1 MPDFPPRQFFVIA
14 ICAALAACGSES
26 GSGPKATTCPAPA
39 RRMNDV
45 TRIDAQVD
53 PHGTAPLVAIATVE
67 TQAPAT
73 LVWRLEGR
81 DGQPSD
87 VSRTITACSTVH
99 ELEILGL
106 YPGHANQITVTV
118 MNDGRP
124 TGNRSFL
131 VQTAALPSG
140 LPAFHVDRQYSNS
153 QPAFFLFDARNS
165 GFPVIVDRYGNIRW
179 LLLANGTK
187 YGLQILRNG
196 NIGYGHAEDSSVVEY
211 TMLGRFVKQWS
222 VLPDFYNVHHD
233 VFEMNNGNFLVT
245 ADKVGLD
252 TIEDF
257 IIELDRAT
265 SAIVRT
271 WDLRQILPKRSTLV
285 QDSRDWFHI
294 NAVIHDARDD
304 SIIVSG
310 QRQGIVK
317 ITADNHLRWILAP
330 PDGWTGYEQFLLT
343 AIPSQDF
350 DWPWGQHAP
359 LLLPDG
365 DLMLFDNGFARDYGA
380 AAEYSRIVQYHLTEN
395 AAGGGTVQQVWQYGK
410 ERGETLYSPIVSDVD
425 HLPAS
430 GTFLMTSG
438 SLFYELDYVSPSSFS
453 FSRDLQ
459 PDYARILEI
468 DAGGN
473 VLFEMAV
480 LSDVPGVLMYRAEKV
495 DLYQRR

>member
-1 MPDFPPRQFFVIA
+1 MPDFPPRHLFVIA
-14 ICAALAACGSES
+14 ICMALASCGSDS
-26 GSGPKATTCPAPA
+26 GSGPATCPAPA
-39 RRMNDV
+39 SGTNV
-45 TRIDAQVD
+45 VIRIDVQPD
-53 PHGTAPLVAIATVE
+53 PHGNAPLVAIATVE

-73 LVWRLEGR
+73 LVWRLEGK

-87 VSRTITACSTVH
+87 VSRTATACATVH
-99 ELEILGL
+99 ELEIVGL
-106 YPGHANQITVTV
+106 YAGHANQITVTA
-118 MNDGRP
+118 MNGERP
-124 TGNRSFL
+124 TGSRSFRI
-131 VQTAALPSG
+131 QTAALPAG
-140 LPAFHVDRQYSNS
+140 LPAFRVEKQYSS
-153 QPAFFLFDARNS
+153 PQPAFFLFDARNS

-179 LLLANGTK
+179 LLLATGTK

-196 NIGYGHAEDSSVVEY
+196 NIGYGHAEDSSVVES
-211 TMLGRFVKQWS
+211 TMLGRVVKKWS

-233 VFEMNNGNFLVT
+233 VFEKDNGNFLVT

-257 IIELDRAT
+257 IIELDRA
-265 SAIVRT
+265 SGAIVRT

-310 QRQGIVK
+310 QRQGVVK
-317 ITADNHLRWILAP
+317 ITADSRLRWILAP
-330 PDGWTGYEQFLLT
+330 PDGWAGYEQFLLT

-359 LLLPDG
+359 LLLPNG

-395 AAGGGTVQQVWQYGK
+395 AAGGGTVQQLWQYGR
-410 ERGETLYSPIVSDVD
+410 ERGEALNSPIVSDVD

-438 SLFYELDYVSPSSFS
+438 SLFYNLDYVSPTSFS
-453 FSRDLQ
+453 FSRNLQ

-480 LSDVPGVLMYRAEKV
+480 LSDEPGVLMYRAEKV